1 MKNTQIKHGK
11 KKPDILCEKGKQ
23 LLKQYE
29 TMANEGYDRANG
41 SRVENA
47 YNSFEL
53 KKASKH
59 VRGLFDE
66 LSIKS
71 VLDYGSGG
79 SNWRDPGFSGSL
91 SAIDFFNLDEA
102 FHYEP
107 ARCIDERRQVDC
119 VISFDVLEHIFIS
132 DIKAVLN
139 EMFSYARKLVVLN
152 VACYEAAAL
161 LPNGENAH
169 VTVRLPNWWKGAID
183 MVATDFP
190 DITVCLLCSESYT
203 NMSGFPTF
211 SHSKWQLSS
220 NFSTR

>member
-29 TMANEGYDRANG
+29 TMANEGYDRTNG

-152 VACYEAAAL
+152 VACYEAAASFQ
-161 LPNGENAH
+161 
-169 VTVRLPNWWKGAID
+169 
-183 MVATDFP
+183 MVKTLTSP
-190 DITVCLLCSESYT
+190 
-203 NMSGFPTF
+203 SGFRIGGKARSIWWLLT
-211 SHSKWQLSS
+211 SQRSLSVCCVARATLTCQAS
-220 NFSTR
+220 QYLVTQNGN